1 VAIVPPTDLVL
12 DVARAANPDAYRVA
26 AERLARLR
34 ASQPSTEVFMP
45 QAAPAPANRTQST
58 DPAVA
63 TTSPASANPTSTG
76 GSPRRR
82 LDPYGQFEA
91 FVLQSFVQSMLP
103 KNAANVFGKGSAGEF
118 WKSMLAEKMGDE
130 LARSGQVGIARR
142 LAAGPSHPAQPA
154 STVTA
159 SPPIHPVPLAASLTR
174 VPVIPVNPDDV
185 SAPAADV
192 WAATVEPASERS

>member
-63 TTSPASANPTSTG
+63 ATNPASAA

-142 LAAGPSHPAQPA
+142 LAAGPSHPVQPA

-159 SPPIHPVPLAASLTR
+159 SPTIPPVPLAASLTR

-185 SAPAADV
+185 LAPAADV
-192 WAATVEPASERS
+192 WAAKVEPASERS